1 MRSGIKKQIESNM
14 RDTIEKKNSKQ
25 LLIKKIEKKIEEE
38 INSEDRIQAWQK
50 KNLTRIE
57 KKKKKL
63 TGSRSKL
70 WLLHM
75 LNLPASHRLD

>member
-25 LLIKKIEKKIEEE
+25 LLIKKIEKIIEEE

-50 KNLTRIE
+50 KNLTRRE